1 MQLIE
6 LVEKE
11 NIIFLNGDFTKD
23 EIIKKFGEILSKDVL
38 GLSSDKIYNALI
50 EREKL
55 GSTAVG
61 EEVAIPHAKL
71 DSISKASIAIAVSRN
86 GIDFDAPDKL
96 AVKLFFVVLSPESDI
111 AGHLKTLAR
120 ISRLVK
126 MTDFKSRVLSSSN
139 MEEVLEIL
147 KEEESKV

>member
-11 NIIFLNGDFTKD
+11 NIIFFNGDFTKE
-23 EIIKKFGEILSKDVL
+23 EIIKKFGEILSKDGL

-71 DSISKASIAIAVSRN
+71 DSISEASIAIAVSRN